1 LCPHDARS
9 RSVRDTADS
18 APFSRGGAVHVGD
31 VMIEAEGVS
40 CDVHRRPRFLEDRRL
55 LVCLPRGD

>member
-1 LCPHDARS
+1 VPCTPVGLPDR
-9 RSVRDTADS
+9 
-18 APFSRGGAVHVGD
+18 AVPPIGD